1 MGNGTG
7 GESLRWSVLQLIASG
22 PPRRTYHPTGGN
34 TVRYT
39 LFGRTGLR
47 VSELS
52 LGAMTIGDDWGW
64 GATEDTSGRLL
75 DSYAEAGGNF
85 IDTANNY
92 TEGSS
97 ERILGKLLE
106 GRRDRF
112 VLATKYT
119 CAIDPADVNSAG
131 NHRKNLV
138 QSVEAS
144 LGRLRTDRVD
154 VLWVHARDNFTPV
167 DEVMRALDD
176 LVRSGKVQYI
186 GVSDW
191 PAWEIAQANTLAE
204 LRGWTSFAG
213 SQLRYNLL
221 ERTPER
227 ELLPQARA
235 FDLAVLAWAPL
246 AAGKLTGKYRWGGT
260 GRLDGADPD
269 DRDQN
274 EDAVITAV
282 IEVAEQGG
290 WTPAQVALA
299 WLRSRPG
306 NIIPIIAATEER
318 QLADNLASVD
328 VRLDDGALARLNE
341 ASAVPLGFPHDF
353 LREPGITRNVYG
365 DRWAEI
371 DDRRSTRRRT
381 TGEVL

>member
-1 MGNGTG
+1 M
-7 GESLRWSVLQLIASG
+7 
-22 PPRRTYHPTGGN
+22 
-34 TVRYT
+34 RYT

-52 LGAMTIGDDWGW
+52 LGAMTIGEEWGW
-64 GATEDTSGRLL
+64 GADKETSARIVNA
-75 DSYAEAGGNF
+75 YAEAGGNF

-97 ERILGKLLE
+97 ELILGELLE

-112 VLATKYT
+112 VLATKYSCT
-119 CAIDPADVNSAG
+119 TDPDDVNSAG

-138 QSVEAS
+138 RSVEAS

-246 AAGKLTGKYRWGGT
+246 AAGKLTGKYRRGET
-260 GRLDGADPD
+260 GRLDGSGADGRND
-269 DRDQN
+269 H

-282 IEVAEQGG
+282 LEVAEQGG
-290 WTPAQVALA
+290 WSPAQVALA

-306 NIIPIIAATEER
+306 NVIPIVAATREN
-318 QLADNLASVD
+318 QLTDNLASVD
-328 VRLDDGALARLNE
+328 VRLDAGALARLDE
-341 ASAVPLGFPHDF
+341 VSAVPLGFPHDF
-353 LREPGITRNVYG
+353 LREPGITRSFYG

-371 DDRRSTRRRT
+371 DDRRSTYRRT

>member
-1 MGNGTG
+1 M
-7 GESLRWSVLQLIASG
+7 
-22 PPRRTYHPTGGN
+22 H
-34 TVRYT
+34 YT

-52 LGAMTIGDDWGW
+52 LGAMTIGDAWGW
-64 GATEDTSGRLL
+64 GAAKEASGRIL
-75 DSYAEAGGNF
+75 DAYADAGGNF

-92 TEGSS
+92 SDGGSES
-97 ERILGKLLE
+97 ILGELFT
-106 GRRDRF
+106 GRRESF

-119 CAIDPADVNSAG
+119 CATRPGDVNGAG

-138 QSVEAS
+138 HSVEAS
-144 LGRLRTDRVD
+144 LGRLRTDHVD

-167 DEVMRALDD
+167 EEVMRALDD
-176 LVRSGKVQYI
+176 LVRAGKVLYI

-246 AAGKLTGKYRWGGT
+246 AAGKLTGKYRRGES
-260 GRLDGADPD
+260 GRLDTGLW
-269 DRDQN
+269 DRRPEHDK
-274 EDAVITAV
+274 EDEIITAV
-282 IEVAEQGG
+282 LEIAEQGG
-290 WTPAQVALA
+290 WSPAQVALA
-299 WLRSRPG
+299 WLRGRPG
-306 NIIPIIAATEER
+306 NIIPIIGATKES
-318 QLADNLASVD
+318 QLADNLASVGVELD
-328 VRLDDGALARLNE
+328 ADAVERLDA

-353 LREPGITRNVYG
+353 LREPGITQTVYG
-365 DRWAEI
+365 DRWSAIE
-371 DDRRSTRRRT
+371 DRRSTYRRT
-381 TGEVL
+381 TSEIR